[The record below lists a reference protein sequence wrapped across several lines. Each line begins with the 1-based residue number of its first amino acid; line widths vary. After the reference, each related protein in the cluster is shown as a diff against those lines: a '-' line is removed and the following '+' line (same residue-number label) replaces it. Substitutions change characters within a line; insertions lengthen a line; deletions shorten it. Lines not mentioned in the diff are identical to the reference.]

1 MCRGPIVLATDGTN
15 QSGAPVVAA
24 QVLAARV
31 GLPLEVV
38 SVIEPVPMFG
48 SELDTG
54 LALSLDLDEC
64 LGDARETAV
73 MDYVARFAGGAAP
86 PLVHVR
92 RGGVAQEIARFARD
106 VSASI
111 IVVGAAPH
119 RRLRHVLSGE
129 RAAHVLRSA
138 DCPVL
143 SVAPRFS
150 GLPRTALAAIDF
162 GPSSVRAALAALLV
176 LDDHG
181 TLILT
186 HILPQLMSPAALS
199 SPPASDPATD
209 MHELF
214 DRVRAEIAP
223 YVPEGVKV
231 ETRLVTGDPVDGIL
245 TSMEHVSADI
255 VAVGTRGPGV
265 FARMLLG
272 SVADSVVHAAEQTV
286 LAVPPPPAMEALEIL
301 RRVLGVAMSE
311 RSQEWSAALDA
322 FTRRNAGRDVML
334 EVSEPERGAQ
344 VTGHGYALAG
354 VTYEPATREVEI
366 MVGDPNRP
374 LRHLTRSVRHPDS
387 ITLTAA
393 SGGRGEILDIRHGRG
408 HTLVAV
414 THEDT
419 PEARPA

>member
-1 MCRGPIVLATDGTN
+1 M
-15 QSGAPVVAA
+15 
-24 QVLAARV
+24 
-31 GLPLEVV
+31 PLEVV

-54 LALSLDLDEC
+54 LAYSPDLDESLEC
-64 LGDARETAV
+64 ARETTV
-73 MDYVARFAGGAAP
+73 TDYVARFSGGAAP

-92 RGGVAQEIARFARD
+92 RGAVAQEIARFARD

-143 SVAPRFS
+143 SVPPTFS
-150 GLPRTALAAIDF
+150 GLPQTALAAVDF

-181 TLILT
+181 TLVLT
-186 HILPQLMSPAALS
+186 HILPQLMSAAALS
-199 SPPASDPATD
+199 SPSASDPATD
-209 MHELF
+209 VHELF
-214 DRVRAEIAP
+214 DRLRAEIAP

-245 TSMEHVSADI
+245 TSMEHVPADI

-265 FARMLLG
+265 FGRMLLG

-286 LAVPPPPAMEALEIL
+286 LAVPPPPAVEALELL
-301 RRVLGVAMSE
+301 RRVLGVATSE
-311 RSQEWSAALDA
+311 HSQEWSAALDA

-334 EVSEPERGAQ
+334 EVSEPEHGAQ
-344 VTGHGYALAG
+344 VTGHGYTLTG
-354 VTYEPATREVEI
+354 VTYEPATRDVEI
-366 MVGDPNRP
+366 TVGDPNHP
-374 LRHLTRSVRHPDS
+374 LRHLTRSVRRPDS

-393 SGGRGEILDIRHGRG
+393 SHGRGEVLDIRHDRA

-414 THEDT
+414 TRGDS
-419 PEARPA
+419 AAAGPAA